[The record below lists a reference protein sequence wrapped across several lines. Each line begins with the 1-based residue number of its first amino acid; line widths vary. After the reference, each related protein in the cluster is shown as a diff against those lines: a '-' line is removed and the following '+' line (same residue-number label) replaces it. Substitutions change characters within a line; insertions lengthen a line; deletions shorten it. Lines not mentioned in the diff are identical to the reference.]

1 MKTTLKIFLEFVAV
15 FALTFMLSLEHI
27 IIANTYSIPYL
38 SCFFFV
44 AYFPCCWLCHR
55 ACGIHNI
62 RFGVAISALA
72 CMVTFFSVESIL
84 HKDEKGCQNWILE
97 VIESATN
104 SRLQNEIGTF
114 SRKERSFN
122 AALKILRGHNDN
134 EIFAK
139 IKACEDADVLRIIA
153 FTADIAARPMESGT
167 SIDFDAKMEDVF
179 YVAMQKLFDID
190 SDEANE
196 YIKCY
201 KSAFPPD
208 GARSMFFKECEE
220 KRRALRSE
228 RKNVKAN
235 EPNSVIMLPQKH
247 QP

>member
-1 MKTTLKIFLEFVAV
+1 MMKITIKILLELVAL

-38 SCFFFV
+38 SCFFLV
-44 AYFPCCWLCHR
+44 AYFSCCWLCHR

-104 SRLQNEIGTF
+104 SRLQNEVGTI

-134 EIFAK
+134 EVFAK

-153 FTADIAARPMESGT
+153 FTASVAAWPMEAGT
-167 SIDFDAKMEDVF
+167 DVNFDNQMDG
-179 YVAMQKLFDID
+179 VAATAIGRLYAID
-190 SDEANE
+190 SDSANASIE
-196 YIKCY
+196 FY
-201 KSAFPPD
+201 KRAFPPD
-208 GARSMFFKECEE
+208 GVYSLFFKEWEE
-220 KRRALRSE
+220 E
-228 RKNVKAN
+228 RKSLQLKRKSDVRVP
-235 EPNSVIMLPQKH
+235 ESTVRPPQDC